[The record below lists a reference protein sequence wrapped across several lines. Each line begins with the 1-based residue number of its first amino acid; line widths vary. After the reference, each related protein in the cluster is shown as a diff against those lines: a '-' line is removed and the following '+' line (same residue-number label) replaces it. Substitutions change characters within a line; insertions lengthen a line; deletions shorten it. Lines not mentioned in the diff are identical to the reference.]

1 MGLKAVP
8 ISLKNANEFVME
20 LHRHHA
26 KVQGHKFSVAA
37 EKNGKLVGVA
47 IIGRPVSRHLD
58 DGNTLEITRLCT
70 DGTKNVCSFLYSKA
84 TRIAKEMGY
93 AKIITYTLQSEN
105 GTSLI
110 SSGWVCEGKAGG
122 GTWKRENRPRQ
133 MMPRQMS
140 LFPQKERYSTERKI
154 RWGKCLK

>member
-58 DGNTLEITRLCT
+58 DGKRDIQPK
-70 DGTKNVCSFLYSKA
+70 GKYAGANV
-84 TRIAKEMGY
+84 
-93 AKIITYTLQSEN
+93 
-105 GTSLI
+105 
-110 SSGWVCEGKAGG
+110 
-122 GTWKRENRPRQ
+122 
-133 MMPRQMS
+133 
-140 LFPQKERYSTERKI
+140 
-154 RWGKCLK
+154 